1 MSNNMKILTGFA
13 VGALAGAVAG
23 LLLAPESGPQTRRK
37 LGQESE
43 KLKNSLA
50 HSLAETLDAAKIKYN
65 TLLDEYARKSEKAAV
80 KARQSAKV
88 G

>member
-37 LGQESE
+37 LGKESE
-43 KLKNSLA
+43 RLKNSLA
-50 HSLAETLDAAKIKYN
+50 ESLAETLDAAKIKYN
-65 TLLDEYARKSEKAAV
+65 TLLDEYGKKSERSV
-80 KARQSAKV
+80 SQARQSAKIS
-88 G
+88 